1 MHGAV
6 CGRGYAL
13 EMVDIVAHHYAE
25 IFAFDCCHF
34 ALIFGDQ
41 RLNRWALW
49 FMKTLPLMF
58 RGGRA
63 DY

>member
-1 MHGAV
+1 MQRAACAG
-6 CGRGYAL
+6 CYTL
-13 EMVDIVAHHYAE
+13 EVVYVVAHHYAE
-25 IFAFDCCHF
+25 ILAFYCCHF
-34 ALIFGDQ
+34 ALIFRDQ

-49 FMKTLPLMF
+49 FVKTLPLML